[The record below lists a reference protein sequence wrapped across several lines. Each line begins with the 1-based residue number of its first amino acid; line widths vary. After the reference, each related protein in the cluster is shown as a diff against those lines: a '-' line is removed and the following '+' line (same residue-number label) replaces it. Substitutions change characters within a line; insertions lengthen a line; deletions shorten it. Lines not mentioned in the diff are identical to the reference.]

1 MLNNKEIAEIVLDII
16 QKQSFA
22 SWYESEFEDYITGED
37 ESITKEQIVSQ
48 LESFV
53 ERVRVWR
60 SME

>member
-1 MLNNKEIAEIVLDII
+1 MLNNKEIAEIILDII

-22 SWYESEFEDYITGED
+22 NWYESEFEDYITGED

-53 ERVRVWR
+53 ERVRV
-60 SME
+60 

>member
-53 ERVRVWR
+53 ERVRV
-60 SME
+60 